1 MDAGAVEGAVEVTD
15 EGADEVAEEGAD
27 EVAEEGAQAGEVR
40 YAASRVKSGAQS
52 LRRTQRARAAGSI
65 EIIR

>member
-1 MDAGAVEGAVEVTD
+1 MDAGAD
-15 EGADEVAEEGAD
+15 EGADES
-27 EVAEEGAQAGEVR
+27 AQAGDVR

>member
-1 MDAGAVEGAVEVTD
+1 MDAGAVEGAN
-15 EGADEVAEEGAD
+15 
-27 EVAEEGAQAGEVR
+27 EGAQAGDVR
-40 YAASRVKSGAQS
+40 HAASRVKSGAQS